1 MKKKLYAIIDI
12 ETTGMYANREKITE
26 IAVILHDG
34 EKIIETYETLL
45 NPERSISYQITS
57 ITGINDSMVAG
68 SPKFYEVA
76 KHIVEMTEG
85 AVFVAHNVDFD
96 YSFVQ
101 EEFRRLG
108 FTFVRRKLCT
118 VKLSRKT
125 FPGLKSYALGNLIKH
140 FGIKVTDRHRAMADA
155 AATAII
161 FKKIIDA
168 HDAQDGDLS
177 FVQQGFMDTR
187 LPKGFTFEQLDNLP
201 ETTGVYYFRNKN
213 NEIIYVGK
221 SINIKK
227 RITDHFA
234 DRTKKGLD
242 LQNAVTSIDYEET
255 GSELIA
261 LLLEDREIK
270 RLKPKINKSQ
280 RATYFPFA
288 VYAFKDEKNY
298 LRFHAVKTTSE
309 VRRKNVVLREFTK
322 IHEAKGYLRAVT
334 QQFNLCE
341 NLMDIAE
348 RDKAC
353 FNHQIGSCKGA
364 CVQKESADD
373 YNLRAMEAAQRMSI
387 LFEKDF
393 FIIENGKT
401 NDEKIV
407 VLVRDGNYFGYG
419 IINVQDA
426 QSQEELLEAV
436 KKYPSTAETNKIIRH
451 YLSSGKQVR
460 VVEMK

>member
-57 ITGINDSMVAG
+57 ITGIDDKMVATA
-68 SPKFYEVA
+68 PKFYEVA
-76 KHIVEMTEG
+76 KKIVEITEG
-85 AVFVAHNVDFD
+85 AIFVAHNVQFD
-96 YSFVQ
+96 YSFIQ

-108 FTFVRRKLCT
+108 FTFIRRKLCT

-155 AATAII
+155 AATAVI

-168 HDAQDGDLS
+168 HDEQDGDLD
-177 FVQQGFMDTR
+177 FVQQGFKETQ
-187 LPKGFTFEQLDNLP
+187 LPKGFTFEQLDKLP
-201 ETTGVYYFRNKN
+201 ETTGVYYFRDKN
-213 NEIIYVGK
+213 NEIIYIGK

-227 RITDHFA
+227 RITEHFA
-234 DRTKKGLD
+234 DRTKKGLE
-242 LQNAVTSIDYEET
+242 LQNAVRSIDYEET

-270 RLKPKINKSQ
+270 RHKPKINKAQ
-280 RATYFPFA
+280 RATHFPFG
-288 VYAFKDEKNY
+288 VYAFNDANNY
-298 LRFHAVKTTSE
+298 LRFHAVKTTPE
-309 VRRKNVVLREFTK
+309 IRRKNVVLREFKK

-334 QQFNLCE
+334 QQFELCE
-341 NLMDIAE
+341 KLMDIEAIE
-348 RDKAC
+348 KAC
-353 FNHQIGSCKGA
+353 FNHQIGQCKGA
-364 CVQKESADD
+364 CIQKESAED
-373 YNLRAMEAAQRMSI
+373 YNARAMEAAQRMSI

-393 FIIENGKT
+393 FIFENGSSP
-401 NDEKIV
+401 DEKIV
-407 VLVRDGNYFGYG
+407 VLVRNGNYFGYG
-419 IINVQDA
+419 TINTEDA
-426 QSQEELLEAV
+426 QSQEELLEAI
-436 KKYPSTAETNKIIRH
+436 KQYPSSAEANKIIRY
-451 YLSSGKQVR
+451 YLSSGKRVK